1 MKTIYKVE
9 SSFGAAPMK
18 REGEW
23 VSYDAQT
30 HRRHIV
36 THDTVT
42 TLDNKEV
49 HHGSDFTKR
58 TFSGITTSA

>member
-9 SSFGAAPMK
+9 SSFVAAPMK

-23 VSYDAQT
+23 VSYDPQT
-30 HRRHIV
+30 HRRHV
-36 THDTVT
+36 MTHDTVT

-49 HHGSDFTKR
+49 HHVRDIEKR
-58 TFSGITTSA
+58 TS

>member
-1 MKTIYKVE
+1 MKAVYKSE
-9 SSFGAAPMK
+9 FNSFGAAPMK

-23 VSYDAQT
+23 VSYDPQT

-49 HHGSDFTKR
+49 HHASIKTR
-58 TFSGITTSA
+58 TSRATTAST

>member
-9 SSFGAAPMK
+9 SSFVAAPMR
-18 REGEW
+18 REGER
-23 VSYDAQT
+23 VSYDPQT

-49 HHGSDFTKR
+49 HHAIHKEPQTVQ
-58 TFSGITTSA
+58 A

>member
-1 MKTIYKVE
+1 MIVVKADKPV
-9 SSFGAAPMK
+9 FHAAPMR

-30 HRRHIV
+30 HKRHIV
-36 THDTVT
+36 SIESVT

-49 HHGSDFTKR
+49 HHASKESIQAGD
-58 TFSGITTSA
+58 

>member
-1 MKTIYKVE
+1 MIVVKADKPV
-9 SSFGAAPMK
+9 FNAAPMR

-49 HHGSDFTKR
+49 HHAIHKEPQTVQ
-58 TFSGITTSA
+58 A